1 MQQKREREDGED
13 GHHFKCVLC
22 NEVFAG
28 WGNNAGPLAEGL
40 CCGNCN
46 YRVMMARMSGA
57 DVIVED
63 TKEDKEEITE
73 ETTEDTKEETTEDT
87 KEDTTEDI
95 KEET

>member
-22 NEVFAG
+22 NKEFAG

-40 CCGNCN
+40 CCDNCN
-46 YRVMMARMSGA
+46 YRVMMARLSGA
-57 DVIVED
+57 DVIVEN
-63 TKEDKEEITE
+63 TKENQDEEETME

-87 KEDTTEDI
+87 KE
-95 KEET
+95 